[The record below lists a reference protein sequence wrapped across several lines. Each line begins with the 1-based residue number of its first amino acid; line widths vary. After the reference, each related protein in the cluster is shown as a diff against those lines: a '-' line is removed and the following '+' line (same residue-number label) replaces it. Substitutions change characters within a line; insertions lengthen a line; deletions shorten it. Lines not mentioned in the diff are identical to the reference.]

1 MPEVVTS
8 VSPKLN
14 SGFNV
19 IENPNSSYRFGIGVG
34 VAVGGIGVAVGGI
47 GVAVGGIG
55 VAIGGIGVA
64 VEGTDVAVGG
74 TDVAVGG
81 TDVAVGGA
89 GTAVAWSVVL
99 ATGGEISVVS
109 PPPHAKR
116 NTNGNKIVELI
127 NNFGTKLLFMNHH

>member
-14 SGFNV
+14 SGFYV

-47 GVAVGGIG
+47 GVAVGGT
-55 VAIGGIGVA
+55 A
-64 VEGTDVAVGG
+64 VAVGG

-81 TDVAVGGA
+81 TVVAGG
-89 GTAVAWSVVL
+89 GTGTSVAWSVVL
-99 ATGGEISVVS
+99 ATGAEISVVS

-116 NTNGNKIVELI
+116 NTNSNKIVELI
-127 NNFGTKLLFMNHH
+127 NNFGTEPLFMNHH

>member
-34 VAVGGIGVAVGGI
+34 VAVGGIGVAVGGTA
-47 GVAVGGIG
+47 VAVGG
-55 VAIGGIGVA
+55 
-64 VEGTDVAVGG
+64 TDVVVGG

-81 TDVAVGGA
+81 T
-89 GTAVAWSVVL
+89 GTSVAWSVVL
-99 ATGGEISVVS
+99 AMGAEISVVS

-116 NTNGNKIVELI
+116 NTNNNKIVELI
-127 NNFGTKLLFMNHH
+127 NNFGTEPLFMNHH

>member
-8 VSPKLN
+8 VCPKLN

-55 VAIGGIGVA
+55 VAVGGIAVAVGGIAVAVGGIGVA
-64 VEGTDVAVGG
+64 VGG
-74 TDVAVGG
+74 TG
-81 TDVAVGGA
+81 TS
-89 GTAVAWSVVL
+89 VAWSVVL
-99 ATGGEISVVS
+99 ATGAEISVVS

-116 NTNGNKIVELI
+116 NTNSNKIVELI
-127 NNFGTKLLFMNHH
+127 NNFGTEPLFMNHH